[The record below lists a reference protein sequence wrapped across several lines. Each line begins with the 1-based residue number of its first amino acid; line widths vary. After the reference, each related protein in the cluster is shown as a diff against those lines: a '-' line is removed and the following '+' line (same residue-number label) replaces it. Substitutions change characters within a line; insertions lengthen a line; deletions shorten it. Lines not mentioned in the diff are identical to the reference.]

1 MLFTFLRAR
10 LAARLTA
17 GLLAGLCSLGA
28 VAQPSLQALP
38 PEVTTLLARAK
49 VPPDALA
56 VLVVDAAPGL
66 NGKSAPL
73 LSWRADAAM
82 NPASVMKLV
91 TTYAGLE
98 LLGPSFTWA
107 TPVYVDGTVAG
118 GVLQGNL
125 VIQGR
130 GDPKLVQERLWLLLR
145 RVQGLGI
152 QSITG
157 DILLD
162 RSAFAA
168 STQNAAD
175 FDGEPQRPYNV
186 VPDALLLNFK
196 TVAMTFT
203 PNPGSGSA
211 SVSFEPPL
219 AGVQM
224 QTRVPLLAGQNA
236 GQGSPSLAACG
247 DYRAQ
252 LKADFTDPYRMAF
265 NGSYPVA
272 CGEKVWAVAYADP
285 ASYAERAV
293 AGMWQEMGGKLGGRV
308 REGSAAPGQAPA
320 FEIASPPLAAASTPS
335 GAGTW
340 TLRLG
345 TIDNGTFTAGA
356 ATPTAIKIPTGA
368 TLQTVAAAINAA
380 ATGVTAYVA
389 SGTDGARLVVK
400 GGEGAASAFV
410 IEAAED
416 PLEPGLAALA
426 WTPAEP
432 TRLLASA
439 ADARFRLDGL
449 ERSAASNV
457 IPDAAPGLSLTLSAT
472 NPGAPTTIRFSD
484 PGAAIGTAMQDLTAA
499 FNEIAGALGQAI
511 DPKSGPLARDPGALA
526 LRRELSQLAS
536 AVLLPTAAEGTPRSL
551 SELGLATNRDGS
563 FRFDPALLQRALSAA
578 PAAVTALFT
587 PGLRGVFATIDRI
600 ARNASVV
607 GDPGSLGG
615 SVARYAALKTKLAD
629 DRAKLDTQLE
639 SVRAQ
644 FIKRFAA
651 SDVRVGASRSTLSF
665 LQNQIAAWNAKT

>member
-1 MLFTFLRAR
+1 MEAVSPASSIVAALGGGSGVDMTA
-10 LAARLTA
+10 LASQLATA
-17 GLLAGLCSLGA
+17 QFAGRIGRIEGQTETLESRISLAGTLKSQILQLATALGER
-28 VAQPSLQALP
+28 VR
-38 PEVTTLLARAK
+38 VGDLA
-49 VPPDALA
+49 PT
-56 VLVVDAAPGL
+56 
-66 NGKSAPL
+66 PL
-73 LSWRADAAM
+73 IA
-82 NPASVMKLV
+82 
-91 TTYAGLE
+91 
-98 LLGPSFTWA
+98 
-107 TPVYVDGTVAG
+107 
-118 GVLQGNL
+118 
-125 VIQGR
+125 
-130 GDPKLVQERLWLLLR
+130 
-145 RVQGLGI
+145 
-152 QSITG
+152 
-157 DILLD
+157 
-162 RSAFAA
+162 
-168 STQNAAD
+168 NA
-175 FDGEPQRPYNV
+175 
-186 VPDALLLNFK
+186 
-196 TVAMTFT
+196 
-203 PNPGSGSA
+203 
-211 SVSFEPPL
+211 
-219 AGVQM
+219 
-224 QTRVPLLAGQNA
+224 
-236 GQGSPSLAACG
+236 
-247 DYRAQ
+247 
-252 LKADFTDPYRMAF
+252 
-265 NGSYPVA
+265 
-272 CGEKVWAVAYADP
+272 
-285 ASYAERAV
+285 AV
-293 AGMWQEMGGKLGGRV
+293 AGVSRSS
-308 REGSAAPGQAPA
+308 GS
-320 FEIASPPLAAASTPS
+320 IASSGSYSLEVTALASRQIVASLPLAAASTPS
-335 GAGTW
+335 GAGTL

-345 TIDNGTFTAGA
+345 TIDSGTFTAGT
-356 ATPTAIKIPTGA
+356 ATPTAITIPTGA
-368 TLQTVAAAINAA
+368 TLQTVAAAINSA
-380 ATGVTAYVA
+380 ATGITAYVA

-432 TRLLASA
+432 ARLLASA

-457 IPDAAPGLSLTLSAT
+457 ISDAAPGLSLTLTAT
-472 NPGAPTTIRFSD
+472 NSGAPTTIRFSD

-563 FRFDPALLQRALSAA
+563 FRFDPALLQRALTAA

-639 SVRAQ
+639 TVRAQ
-644 FIKRFAA
+644 FIKRFSA

-665 LQNQIAAWNAKT
+665 LQNQIAAWNART